1 MQYYL
6 LGGSHNSK
14 NSSIIP
20 ILFNHAP
27 YSTKPHASLITLSG
41 NVYDGTLFSSNIY
54 IVKDFLFFVVIHL
67 GKTKR
72 VNISVEIPFWIDE
85 KFLKLLI
92 RAIIDVYAR
101 LAPPR
106 LSADEARVLFG
117 VGIEHDIINVREFER
132 ERIKWLYSILQQQ

>member
-1 MQYYL
+1 M
-6 LGGSHNSK
+6 
-14 NSSIIP
+14 
-20 ILFNHAP
+20 
-27 YSTKPHASLITLSG
+27 
-41 NVYDGTLFSSNIY
+41 
-54 IVKDFLFFVVIHL
+54 VIHL
-67 GKTKR
+67 KRTKR